1 MLGFHSLLKDI
12 ALDILIFITNKD
24 LALGL
29 EGFLEQ
35 IYSVNKAEYSKT
47 IDVNPMKIVGIT
59 RFSNRMITFHI
70 QNTQLLEGKE
80 ALRCV
85 FDILTKNE
93 TFIQFSETKVI
104 FTVAEYDDCKL
115 SYHKNVLITRETTFN
130 DYWEEIQDY
139 VNEKYLS
146 STTGY
151 GLSVVNKYLVTVW
164 DIDHLKNKNI
174 KIERTVDN
182 QIETTILDKIV
193 LNIKLLLDLII
204 CNLPLKL
211 FFLYGNYK
219 LNKIFNQ
226 TINTINRFTTVRKV
240 KSNKLR
246 IQKSG
251 FHTSAIS
258 NKGYI
263 KPLKKEKQS

>member
-1 MLGFHSLLKDI
+1 M
-12 ALDILIFITNKD
+12 
-24 LALGL
+24 
-29 EGFLEQ
+29 
-35 IYSVNKAEYSKT
+35 
-47 IDVNPMKIVGIT
+47 
-59 RFSNRMITFHI
+59 
-70 QNTQLLEGKE
+70 
-80 ALRCV
+80 
-85 FDILTKNE
+85 
-93 TFIQFSETKVI
+93 
-104 FTVAEYDDCKL
+104 
-115 SYHKNVLITRETTFN
+115 
-130 DYWEEIQDY
+130 
-139 VNEKYLS
+139 
-146 STTGY
+146 
-151 GLSVVNKYLVTVW
+151 VNKYLVTVW